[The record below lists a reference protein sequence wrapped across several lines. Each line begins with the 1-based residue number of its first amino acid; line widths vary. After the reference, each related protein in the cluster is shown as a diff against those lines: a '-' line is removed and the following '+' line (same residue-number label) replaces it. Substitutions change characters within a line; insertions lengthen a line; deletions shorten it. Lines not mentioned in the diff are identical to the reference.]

1 MRRLQEN
8 EISTPIYK
16 LLIPS
21 CLSRACLM
29 PFEGWLEVP
38 FASFLGFSLLRIEVI
53 NNGASRLN
61 EREWCE
67 QPEASKGNL
76 K

>member
-1 MRRLQEN
+1 
-8 EISTPIYK
+8 
-16 LLIPS
+16 
-21 CLSRACLM
+21 M